1 MDGIVNILKPPGMSS
16 HDVVNMCRIIFGTK
30 KVGHTGTLDPEA
42 AGVLPVCVGKATK
55 LADRIGGESKTYRV
69 VIKLGVVTDSFDLEG
84 NVIEEKEVRD
94 FSDEELIDELQLFSG
109 DIDQFPPIYSAI
121 KVQGK
126 KLYEY
131 ALSGEEV
138 VIKARKIKI
147 DRITFIERIAKDEF
161 MFDVI
166 CSKGTYIR
174 SICHDLGVNLGCGA
188 AMKRLIRMASGIFEI
203 NSAYTLEEIEELKGD
218 SLISIESYFIGKQKI
233 NVSQDAV
240 PFILNGNPV
249 VFKNIEASDQ
259 KLFLSMKESEEV
271 LIYSGEV
278 LLGLAE
284 KKKFAAETGF
294 AAVITF
300 RCC

>member
-1 MDGIVNILKPPGMSS
+1 MDGIINILKPPGMSS
-16 HDVVNMCRIIFGTK
+16 HDVVNMCRKIFGTK

-42 AGVLPVCVGKATK
+42 AGVLPVCIGKATK
-55 LADRIGGESKTYRV
+55 LADRISGESKAYRV
-69 VIKLGVVTDSFDLEG
+69 VIKLGVVTDSYDLEG

-94 FSDEELIDELQLFSG
+94 FSDQELIDALQVFSG
-109 DIDQFPPIYSAI
+109 EIDQLPPIYSAI

-147 DRITFIERIAKDEF
+147 DKITFIERIAKDEF

-203 NSAYTLEEIEELKGD
+203 NSAYTLEELEELKGD
-218 SLISIESYFIGKQKI
+218 SLMSIESYFIGKQKI
-233 NVSQDAV
+233 NVSPDAI

-249 VFKNIEASDQ
+249 VFKNIESSDQ
-259 KLFLSMKESEEV
+259 KLFLSMKEAEEV
-271 LIYSGEV
+271 LVYSGEV

-300 RCC
+300 RC

>member
-16 HDVVNMCRIIFGTK
+16 HDVVNICRKIFGTK

-42 AGVLPVCVGKATK
+42 AGVLPVCIGKATK
-55 LADRIGGESKTYRV
+55 LADRISGESKAYRV
-69 VIKLGVVTDSFDLEG
+69 IIKLGVVTDSYDLEG
-84 NVIEEKEVRD
+84 NILEEKEVRN
-94 FSDEELIDELQLFSG
+94 FSDQELIDALQVFSG
-109 DIDQFPPIYSAI
+109 DIDQLPPIYSAI

-147 DRITFIERIAKDEF
+147 DRITFIERIARDEF

-188 AMKRLIRMASGIFEI
+188 AMKRLIRMASGRFEI
-203 NSAYTLEEIEELKGD
+203 ESSYTLEEVEELKGD
-218 SLISIESYFIGKQKI
+218 SLMSIESYFIGKKKI
-233 NVSQDAV
+233 NVSSEAL

-249 VFKNIEASDQ
+249 VFKNMEISDHE
-259 KLFLSMKESEEV
+259 LFLSMKESEEV

-284 KKKFAAETGF
+284 KKKFSAETGF

-300 RCC
+300 RC